1 MCEIARFRRR
11 VLDHYRRHGRRF
23 PWRQTRDPYRI
34 LVSEFMLQ
42 QTQTARVLGHFD
54 PFVARFG
61 DVRALAAADRGEV
74 LALWSGLGYNRRAV
88 ALHRSAALIADR
100 FGGSVPS
107 GERDLRALPGVGP
120 STAGAVQAFGF
131 GLPAVFVETNIRRA
145 ALHELVPGRES
156 VSDREL
162 LPVLEQA
169 LDRADPRTWYWAL
182 MDYGAALA
190 RSGSTP
196 LPNPNRPNPNRRSAH
211 YTRQSRFDGSNRQ
224 QRGLILRVLAERGP
238 LALEELSALI
248 GATGDPELERARR
261 NLEMMTA
268 EGLLDTAEGI
278 VALASG
284 RGDAETGTVPMRLPK
299 TEPLR
304 SVARHVL

>member
-1 MCEIARFRRR
+1 
-11 VLDHYRRHGRRF
+11 
-23 PWRQTRDPYRI
+23 
-34 LVSEFMLQ
+34 MLQ

-107 GERDLRALPGVGP
+107 GEQDLRALPGVGP

-196 LPNPNRPNPNRRSAH
+196 LPKPA
-211 YTRQSRFDGSNRQ
+211 QSQPAQSQ
-224 QRGLILRVLAERGP
+224 PAERP
-238 LALEELSALI
+238 LHAA
-248 GATGDPELERARR
+248 
-261 NLEMMTA
+261 
-268 EGLLDTAEGI
+268 
-278 VALASG
+278 
-284 RGDAETGTVPMRLPK
+284 
-299 TEPLR
+299 EPLR
-304 SVARHVL
+304 RLEPPAARTHPPRAGRAGPAGTRGAERSDRRDRRSGAGARPPQSGDDDRGGLARHGRGHRRARERPGGRRNVPGSHALA

>member
-1 MCEIARFRRR
+1 
-11 VLDHYRRHGRRF
+11 
-23 PWRQTRDPYRI
+23 
-34 LVSEFMLQ
+34 MLQ

-61 DVRALAAADRGEV
+61 DVRALAAADRGAV

-100 FGGSVPS
+100 FGGTVPS
-107 GERDLRALPGVGP
+107 GAEDLRALPGVGA

-145 ALHELVPGRES
+145 ALHDLFPGRES
-156 VSDREL
+156 VSDRDL
-162 LPVLEQA
+162 LPVLERA

-196 LPNPNRPNPNRRSAH
+196 LPNPTLPNPNRPNPNRRSAH

-224 QRGLILRVLAERGP
+224 QRGLILRVLTERGP
-238 LALEELSALI
+238 LALEELNALI

-261 NLEMMTA
+261 NLEAMTA
-268 EGLLDTAEGI
+268 EGFLDTTEGI

-284 RGDAETGTVPMRLPK
+284 RGGRRNGHGFRCACLRPNGFGSVPTGTSHLVRRQGGEWPN
-299 TEPLR
+299 
-304 SVARHVL
+304 

>member
-1 MCEIARFRRR
+1 
-11 VLDHYRRHGRRF
+11 
-23 PWRQTRDPYRI
+23 
-34 LVSEFMLQ
+34 MLQ

-88 ALHRSAALIADR
+88 ALHRAAALIADR

-107 GERDLRALPGVGP
+107 GEQDLRALPGVGP

-145 ALHELVPGRES
+145 VLHELFPGREP

-196 LPNPNRPNPNRRSAH
+196 DRPSPTLPNPVLPNPVLPNPNRRSAH

-224 QRGLILRVLAERGP
+224 QRGLILRVLTERGA
-238 LALEELSALI
+238 LALEELNALI

-261 NLEMMTA
+261 NLEAMTA
-268 EGLLDTAEGI
+268 EGFLDTTEGI

-284 RGDAETGTVPMRLPK
+284 RGDAETGTVSDAL
-299 TEPLR
+299 
-304 SVARHVL
+304 A

>member
-1 MCEIARFRRR
+1 MCDIARFRRR

-107 GERDLRALPGVGP
+107 GEQDLRALPGVGP

-145 ALHELVPGRES
+145 ALHDLFPGRES
-156 VSDREL
+156 VSDRDL
-162 LPVLEQA
+162 LPVLVRA

-196 LPNPNRPNPNRRSAH
+196 DRPSPTLPNPVLPNPNRRSAH

-238 LALEELSALI
+238 LALEELNALI

-261 NLEMMTA
+261 NLQALTA
-268 EGLLDTAEGI
+268 EGFLDTAGGI
-278 VALASG
+278 VALATG
-284 RGDAETGTVPMRLPK
+284 RKDAETGSVSDALASP
-299 TEPLR
+299 EPLR
-304 SVARHVL
+304 

>member
-1 MCEIARFRRR
+1 
-11 VLDHYRRHGRRF
+11 
-23 PWRQTRDPYRI
+23 
-34 LVSEFMLQ
+34 MLQ

-61 DVRALAAADRGEV
+61 DVRALAAADRGAV

-100 FGGSVPS
+100 FGGTVPS
-107 GERDLRALPGVGP
+107 GAEDLRALPGVGA

-145 ALHELVPGRES
+145 ALHDLFPGRES

-162 LPVLEQA
+162 LPVLERA

-190 RSGSTP
+190 RSGANP
-196 LPNPNRPNPNRRSAH
+196 NRPNPNRPNPNRPNPNRPNPNRRSAH

-224 QRGLILRVLAERGP
+224 QRGLILRVLTERGP

-261 NLEMMTA
+261 NLEAMTA
-268 EGLLDTAEGI
+268 EGFLDTAGGI
-278 VALASG
+278 VALATG
-284 RGDAETGTVPMRLPK
+284 RKDAETGSVSDALASP
-299 TEPLR
+299 EPLR
-304 SVARHVL
+304 

>member
-1 MCEIARFRRR
+1 
-11 VLDHYRRHGRRF
+11 
-23 PWRQTRDPYRI
+23 
-34 LVSEFMLQ
+34 MLQ

-61 DVRALAAADRGEV
+61 DVRALAAADRGAV

-100 FGGSVPS
+100 FGGTVPS
-107 GERDLRALPGVGP
+107 GAEDLRALPGVGA

-145 ALHELVPGRES
+145 ALHDLFPGRES
-156 VSDREL
+156 VSDRDL
-162 LPVLEQA
+162 LPVLERA

-196 LPNPNRPNPNRRSAH
+196 LPNPTLPNPNRPNPNRPNPNRRSAH

-224 QRGLILRVLAERGP
+224 QRGLILRVLTERGP
-238 LALEELSALI
+238 LALEELNALI

-261 NLEMMTA
+261 NLEAMTA
-268 EGLLDTAEGI
+268 EGFLDTTEGI

-284 RGDAETGTVPMRLPK
+284 RGDAETGTVSDAL
-299 TEPLR
+299 
-304 SVARHVL
+304 A

>member
-1 MCEIARFRRR
+1 
-11 VLDHYRRHGRRF
+11 
-23 PWRQTRDPYRI
+23 
-34 LVSEFMLQ
+34 MLQ

-107 GERDLRALPGVGP
+107 GAEDLRALPGVGP

-190 RSGSTP
+190 RSGSNPT
-196 LPNPNRPNPNRRSAH
+196 LPNANPA
-211 YTRQSRFDGSNRQ
+211 QSQPAQSQ
-224 QRGLILRVLAERGP
+224 PAQSQPAQSQPAERP
-238 LALEELSALI
+238 LHAA
-248 GATGDPELERARR
+248 
-261 NLEMMTA
+261 
-268 EGLLDTAEGI
+268 
-278 VALASG
+278 
-284 RGDAETGTVPMRLPK
+284 
-299 TEPLR
+299 EPLR
-304 SVARHVL
+304 RLEPPAARTHPPRADRAGPAGTRGAERSDRRDRRSGA

>member
-1 MCEIARFRRR
+1 
-11 VLDHYRRHGRRF
+11 
-23 PWRQTRDPYRI
+23 
-34 LVSEFMLQ
+34 MLQ

-100 FGGSVPS
+100 FGGAVPS
-107 GERDLRALPGVGP
+107 GAEDLRALPGVGA

-145 ALHELVPGRES
+145 ALHDLFPGRES
-156 VSDREL
+156 VSDRDL
-162 LPVLEQA
+162 LPVLERA

-190 RSGSTP
+190 RSGANP
-196 LPNPNRPNPNRRSAH
+196 NRPNPNRPNPNRPNPNRRSAH

-224 QRGLILRVLAERGP
+224 QRGLILRVLTERGA
-238 LALEELSALI
+238 LAIEELNALI

-261 NLEMMTA
+261 NLEAMTA
-268 EGLLDTAEGI
+268 EGFLDTTEGI

-284 RGDAETGTVPMRLPK
+284 RGDAETGTVSDAL
-299 TEPLR
+299 
-304 SVARHVL
+304 A

>member
-1 MCEIARFRRR
+1 
-11 VLDHYRRHGRRF
+11 
-23 PWRQTRDPYRI
+23 
-34 LVSEFMLQ
+34 MLQ

-107 GERDLRALPGVGP
+107 GEQDLRALPGVGA

-145 ALHELVPGRES
+145 ALHELFPGRES
-156 VSDREL
+156 VSDRDL
-162 LPVLEQA
+162 LPVLERA

-196 LPNPNRPNPNRRSAH
+196 RPNPNRPNPNRRSAH

-224 QRGLILRVLAERGP
+224 QRGLILRVLTERGP
-238 LALEELSALI
+238 LALEELNALI

-261 NLEMMTA
+261 NLEAMTA
-268 EGLLDTAEGI
+268 EGFLDTAGGI
-278 VALASG
+278 VALATG
-284 RGDAETGTVPMRLPK
+284 RKDAETGSVSDALASP
-299 TEPLR
+299 EPLR
-304 SVARHVL
+304 

>member
-1 MCEIARFRRR
+1 MCDIARFRRR

-54 PFVARFG
+54 PFVARFP
-61 DVRALAAADRGEV
+61 DVGTLATADRGEV

-88 ALHRSAALIADR
+88 ALHRSAALIAER

-107 GERDLRALPGVGP
+107 GEQDLRALPGVGP
-120 STAGAVQAFGF
+120 ATAGAVQAFGF

-145 ALHELVPGRES
+145 VLHELFPGRES

-196 LPNPNRPNPNRRSAH
+196 DRPSPTLPNPVLPNPNRRSAH

-238 LALEELSALI
+238 LPVAELCALI
-248 GATGDPELERARR
+248 GAEDRAGHERARR
-261 NLEMMTA
+261 NLDAMTA
-268 EGLLDTAEGI
+268 EGFLDTAGGI
-278 VALASG
+278 VTVATGREDAQDGVDSG
-284 RGDAETGTVPMRLPK
+284 W
-299 TEPLR
+299 
-304 SVARHVL
+304 S